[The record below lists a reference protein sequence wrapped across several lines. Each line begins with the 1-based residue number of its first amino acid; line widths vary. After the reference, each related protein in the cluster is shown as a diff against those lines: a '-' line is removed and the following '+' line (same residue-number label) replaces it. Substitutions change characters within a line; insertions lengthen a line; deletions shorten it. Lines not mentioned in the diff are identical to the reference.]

1 MSRYRFPHIELKF
14 RRPLGVAQMQEVEAI
29 AGNRFQRNGML
40 VMPHH
45 AVSTT
50 AGVLEQLGTPIH
62 SADWRNGRAV
72 AKTWVEHHQ
81 TLVDGEE
88 VQDWVLDGFLTPFQ
102 IDALEK
108 TGTWNATHL
117 WHPTGA
123 GKTLT
128 GVLWALLRPGP
139 IVVVTRAAARLQYG
153 REIERFTHLQ
163 PYVVRP
169 LSKYT
174 VKQRSKMETLEEYH
188 TRQTTEGNRSVIVIG
203 WEVLTSYSSWLRTI
217 GIGTIIFD
225 ESHRGK
231 SSRRWEAIPLP
242 IPNTTEPAEIAE
254 AIRKQEAEAKRRG
267 GFIGDPDSPTNRHY
281 DGPDRGRVM
290 IVPAENTTSA
300 ASALSKSS
308 HAVICTT
315 ATPIKDRVRDLW
327 AQLDL
332 AEPYAWGSKTT
343 WMKRYCD
350 AKPGQYGGLDTRG
363 ESNLEEL
370 SDRLSYVIHR
380 LDYRDTHRHL
390 PPKRRQSVYVAPED
404 QCRAT
409 AGFPAQLKAAS
420 KRGATAVLEV
430 RLAQAASKKRKAV
443 MGLIGDHIACGH
455 KVIVFSGRRKD
466 VDDMGEIL
474 RRNKIVKKHEAK
486 IWAAHG
492 GVDGAERNDIKDDYM
507 DHPGPCVLVA
517 TGHAFGESLNLQ
529 DTDAALFTMLPYTPG
544 QLRQWEGRFTRLG
557 QQRPVVIYYCI
568 AEGSAD
574 ERIADILISKMP
586 AVATIAQDEELA
598 EAESVIAGLDDP
610 DALAESILKKLEE
623 ED

>member
-1 MSRYRFPHIELKF
+1 MSRYRFPYIELKF
-14 RRPLGVAQMQEVEAI
+14 RRRVSAAQMQVVESI
-29 AGNRFQRNGML
+29 PGNRFQRNGAL

-45 AVSTT
+45 AVCATT
-50 AGVLEQLGTPIH
+50 QVLEEMKVGIS
-62 SADWRNGRAV
+62 SADWRNGRCGSRPWSELQEILA
-72 AKTWVEHHQ
+72 EG
-81 TLVDGEE
+81 DE
-88 VQDWVLDGFLTPFQ
+88 VQDWVLDGFLTQFQ

-108 TGTWNATHL
+108 TGTWNAAHL

-128 GVLWALLRPGP
+128 GILWALLRPGP
-139 IVVVTRAAARLQYG
+139 VVVVTRAAARLQYG
-153 REIERFTHLQ
+153 REIERFTKIQ

-169 LSKYT
+169 FSKYT
-174 VKQRSKMETLEEYH
+174 VKQRAKMQTLEEYH
-188 TRQTTEGNRSVIVIG
+188 TRQATEGNRSVIVIG
-203 WEVLTSYSSWLRTI
+203 WEVLTTYATWLGRI
-217 GIGTIIFD
+217 GVGTVIYD

-231 SSRRWEAIPLP
+231 SSKRWEAIPLP
-242 IPNTTEPAEIAE
+242 IPNSDDPAEIAE
-254 AIRKQEAEAKRRG
+254 AMRKQEAEAKKRG
-267 GFIGDPDSPTNRHY
+267 GFIGDPDSPNSRHY

-300 ASALSKSS
+300 ASALSKSAQ
-308 HAVICTT
+308 AVVCTT

-332 AEPYAWGSKTT
+332 AEPYAWGSKTN

-350 AKPGQYGGLDTRG
+350 AKPGAYGGLDTRG
-363 ESNLEEL
+363 ESNLDEL
-370 SDRLSYVIHR
+370 SERLAYVIHR
-380 LDYRDTHRHL
+380 LDYRDTHRDL

-409 AGFPAQLKAAS
+409 AGFPAQMKAAM

-430 RLAQAASKKRKAV
+430 RLAEAASKKRKAV
-443 MGLIGDHIACGH
+443 MGLIGDHVACGH
-455 KVIVFSGRRKD
+455 KVIIFSGRRKD
-466 VDDMGEIL
+466 VDDMGGIL
-474 RRNKIVKKHEAK
+474 RRNKVVKKHSAK

-492 GVDGAERNDIKDDYM
+492 GVDGSERNDIKDDYM
-507 DHPGPCVLVA
+507 AHPGPCVLVA

-557 QQRPVVIYYCI
+557 QKRPVVIYYCI
-568 AEGSAD
+568 AEGTAD

-586 AVATIAQDEELA
+586 AVAAIAQDEELA
-598 EAESVIAGLDDP
+598 EAEEVIAGLDDP
-610 DALAESILKKLEE
+610 DALAESILSKLEE